1 MRDFP
6 YLISGAWKS
15 SGEKVEIRSP
25 IDGSVV
31 GQTWLASRDELNE
44 AIAAAVRAFS
54 QTREMSA
61 FERRQILEKISAMI
75 GRDAEEFVEL
85 MVLEAGKPV
94 KAARAEVNRAVFTFA
109 VAAEEAGRIGGEIL
123 PLDLQASGKGRW
135 GLVRWF
141 PAGPIAAI
149 TPFNF
154 PLNLV
159 AHKLAP
165 AIAAG
170 CPVVLKPA
178 PQTPLT
184 ALKLAKVVLEAGWPA
199 EALHVLPLSNE
210 TAAAL
215 VEDER
220 LKVLTFTGSAPV
232 GWALKSR
239 AGKKRV
245 LLELGG
251 NAGVIVHSDADVEKA
266 AARCAAGGFSYS
278 GQSCISVQRI
288 FVQAQRY
295 QEFLQLLVKKVKE
308 LRVGDPRDEST
319 DVGPLIRESDAV
331 RIEEWIREA
340 VAGGAKLLCG
350 GERSGAMVQPAVLT
364 ETGSRLKVRWEEVFG
379 PVVTVDSYG
388 DFDAALAMVNDS
400 RYGLQAG
407 VFTNDARLIFRAY
420 RELEVGGLTVNEV
433 PTFRI
438 DHMPYGGVK
447 DSGLGREGLR
457 YAIEE
462 MCERKLLI
470 TDF

>member
-31 GQTWLASRDELNE
+31 GQTWLASPSDLEQ

-61 FERRQILEKISAMI
+61 FEKRQILEKISATI
-75 GRDAEEFVEL
+75 ARDAEEFVEL

-109 VAAEEAGRIGGEIL
+109 VAAEEAGRIGGEIM
-123 PLDLQASGKGRW
+123 PLDLQVSSKGRW

-141 PAGPIAAI
+141 PAGAIAAI

-178 PQTPLT
+178 PQTPLS
-184 ALKLAKVVLEAGWPA
+184 ALKLARAVLDAGWPA

-210 TAAAL
+210 SAAAL

-220 LKVLTFTGSAPV
+220 LKVLTFTGSAAV

-251 NAGVIVHSDADVEKA
+251 NAGVIVHSDADMEKA

-288 FVQAQRY
+288 FVQSQQY
-295 QEFLQLLVKKVKE
+295 QEFLELLVKKVKE

-319 DVGPLIRESDAV
+319 EVGPLIRESDAV
-331 RIEEWIREA
+331 RIEEWIKEA
-340 VAGGAKLLCG
+340 VSGGAKLLCG
-350 GERSGAMVQPAVLT
+350 GERNGTVVQPAVIAN
-364 ETGSRLKVRWEEVFG
+364 TGSKLKVRCEEVFG
-379 PVVTVDSYG
+379 PVVTVDSYD

-470 TDF
+470 ADF